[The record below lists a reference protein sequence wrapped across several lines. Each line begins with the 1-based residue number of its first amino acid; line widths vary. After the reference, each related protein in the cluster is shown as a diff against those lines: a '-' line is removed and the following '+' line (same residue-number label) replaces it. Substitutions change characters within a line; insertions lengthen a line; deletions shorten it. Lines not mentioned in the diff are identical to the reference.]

1 MKNKILAVILSI
13 TMAMSIMACGS
24 DGSEKSEVKSSEK
37 SEQSESTKQS
47 ESSAASEEAVAEEPV
62 TITVEVYDRVDMTAE
77 YGTPIDNK
85 WANMMKE
92 KALEEINVD
101 LQYVAIPRSEDEAK
115 IQTLLAS
122 GDAPDIFYAYG
133 KTSFVN
139 WAENACLADLTP
151 YLETGAGK
159 ELADFLG
166 EDFLEYGQIG
176 GVQYAVNSKAYGTLG
191 NRTCF
196 VRKDL
201 LEKVGVELGEL
212 NGHYAITP
220 SKLMD
225 GMTKIKEQG
234 LCDYPIGMTSEDI
247 TRDAIIGAFIS
258 ESAVTDEYLIQNVP
272 YTYYLLDGT
281 KEAFRYLNN
290 CYNSGL
296 INPDF
301 PLFGQTELGEQIAS
315 GQVAFFAY
323 TFYSLESYMD
333 ALHNAEE
340 DAEIVAVELIHE
352 DGSPA
357 YYATATGVGA
367 YCMVSNTC
375 ENVEAALKLI
385 HWFMTSETAHLI
397 TQHGTEGEHF
407 EVVDGVYTV
416 IDAEYN
422 KVDRVRCNDLNIA
435 LNSDPCWSDEAY
447 LALSEKEVQN
457 SYHAKTAQA
466 RIDGTALSWSEGKFQ
481 FPAVNTVIQASTD
494 YAVELAENADNL
506 INESIMTTV
515 DKFDE
520 VYDNYY
526 EIYMNEG
533 GSQYAEE
540 ALAFYNR

>member
-1 MKNKILAVILSI
+1 MENLLKDYRAVYAKLEPEIKENTEKYRKGDFRIQVTDAAGEPLKNTEIRMKQKSHAFDFGCNGLMLGQLGEGNEVYEQEFVKLFELVTTTFCWSI
-13 TMAMSIMACGS
+13 TETEPGKFRFAE
-24 DGSEKSEVKSSEK
+24 GSEEVFRRPP
-37 SEQSESTKQS
+37 
-47 ESSAASEEAVAEEPV
+47 A
-62 TITVEVYDRVDMTAE
+62 DRVLKFAE
-77 YGTPIDNK
+77 KYGL
-85 WANMMKE
+85 
-92 KALEEINVD
+92 KA
-101 LQYVAIPRSEDEAK
+101 
-115 IQTLLAS
+115 
-122 GDAPDIFYAYG
+122 
-133 KTSFVN
+133 
-139 WAENACLADLTP
+139 
-151 YLETGAGK
+151 
-159 ELADFLG
+159 
-166 EDFLEYGQIG
+166 
-176 GVQYAVNSKAYGTLG
+176 
-191 NRTCF
+191 
-196 VRKDL
+196 
-201 LEKVGVELGEL
+201 
-212 NGHYAITP
+212 
-220 SKLMD
+220 
-225 GMTKIKEQG
+225 
-234 LCDYPIGMTSEDI
+234 
-247 TRDAIIGAFIS
+247 S